1 MYSQKKQIN
10 SLPIFFLTFLI
21 ILTFHN
27 VNSEPN
33 DLPIEIYADE
43 GIEWHKND
51 NKYLA
56 IGNAKAIQG
65 TLSLKSDYIEAFY
78 EENTSS
84 EMDIVKVEAHK
95 NVIVTDE
102 KVKITGGDSAEFE
115 VNKDYFKI
123 IGSKLK
129 LTSEFD
135 KLNAN
140 KKIEYWRKKNVA
152 VATGKAIA
160 IKKDEFIIKGEK
172 LVWHLEKNGEKMDIK
187 KILGFENVS
196 IETNNEVAFSD
207 KALYNKSKEICK
219 LFGKVRLQ
227 KGESF
232 LMGDYAEVDLK
243 KGISKLMPAPSST
256 SKKPERVKALINK
269 EGISVDE

>member
-115 VNKDYFKI
+115 VKKDYFKI

-219 LFGKVRLQ
+219 LFGNVRLQ

-232 LMGDYAEVDLK
+232 LMGDYAEVALK

>member
-21 ILTFHN
+21 ILTFHY

-115 VNKDYFKI
+115 VKKDYFKI

-219 LFGKVRLQ
+219 LFGNVRLQ

>member
-115 VNKDYFKI
+115 VKKDYFKI

-219 LFGKVRLQ
+219 LFGNVRLQ

>member
-1 MYSQKKQIN
+1 MNI
-10 SLPIFFLTFLI
+10 
-21 ILTFHN
+21 
-27 VNSEPN
+27 N

-115 VNKDYFKI
+115 VKKDYFKI

-140 KKIEYWRKKNVA
+140 KKIEY
-152 VATGKAIA
+152 
-160 IKKDEFIIKGEK
+160 
-172 LVWHLEKNGEKMDIK
+172 
-187 KILGFENVS
+187 
-196 IETNNEVAFSD
+196 
-207 KALYNKSKEICK
+207 
-219 LFGKVRLQ
+219 
-227 KGESF
+227 
-232 LMGDYAEVDLK
+232 
-243 KGISKLMPAPSST
+243 
-256 SKKPERVKALINK
+256 
-269 EGISVDE
+269 

>member
-1 MYSQKKQIN
+1 MNKNY
-10 SLPIFFLTFLI
+10 FFLKVYLYIVIKFLI

-115 VNKDYFKI
+115 VKKDYFKI
-123 IGSKLK
+123 IVLSLFF
-129 LTSEFD
+129 S
-135 KLNAN
+135 
-140 KKIEYWRKKNVA
+140 IYSQSY
-152 VATGKAIA
+152 
-160 IKKDEFIIKGEK
+160 FI
-172 LVWHLEKNGEKMDIK
+172 
-187 KILGFENVS
+187 
-196 IETNNEVAFSD
+196 
-207 KALYNKSKEICK
+207 
-219 LFGKVRLQ
+219 
-227 KGESF
+227 
-232 LMGDYAEVDLK
+232 
-243 KGISKLMPAPSST
+243 P
-256 SKKPERVKALINK
+256 KP
-269 EGISVDE
+269 G